1 MTARDCDMAI
11 IGGGLAG
18 GLIALAV
25 TRQRPDLAV
34 RVFEAG
40 PLGGANRRWSWFS
53 TDLGPEGEAL
63 MEPLSALAW
72 KGGYEVHFPERRRSM
87 ATAYRSL
94 ASADFAADLER
105 FLPRGTIR
113 ANCPVASF
121 DAGGVTLQGG
131 ERIEARAVIDCRG
144 FVPTRHL
151 SGGWQVFHGCHLR
164 GESQH
169 GIKRPMIMDA
179 TVGQSGAFRFVYVL
193 PLSEHEAL
201 IEDTYYQTRSSL
213 DEEDVDRRLARYIG
227 RLRWPHE
234 LVGVESGALPV
245 IAGGDFDAWQAER
258 RVEGV
263 ARAGAHAGFLHPLT
277 GYTLPFAV
285 QTALAVAQAA
295 DLSGPALAALLEK
308 RARAHW
314 RATRFYRTLGSLL
327 FGAAQ
332 PNERWRVFQRFYR
345 LPRGPIERF
354 YAGRSTWL
362 DKVRI
367 VTGKPPVP
375 VRRAMF
381 ALFTSRPRLKKA
393 A

>member
-1 MTARDCDMAI
+1 MSARDCDMAI

-40 PLGGANRRWSWFS
+40 PAGGTSRRWSWFS
-53 TDLGPEGEAL
+53 TDLDARCDAL
-63 MEPLSALAW
+63 MEPISVTAW
-72 KGGYEVHFPERRRSM
+72 KGGYEVRFPQRRRSLG
-87 ATAYRSL
+87 TAYRSL
-94 ASADFAADLER
+94 SSADFATDLGRLLPER
-105 FLPRGTIR
+105 TVR

-121 DAGGVTLQGG
+121 DAAGVTLADG
-131 ERIEARAVIDCRG
+131 ERIPARAVIDCRG
-144 FVPTRHL
+144 FVPTPHL
-151 SGGWQVFHGCHLR
+151 SGGWQVFHGRHLR
-164 GESQH
+164 GESMH
-169 GIKRPMIMDA
+169 GIKRPVIMDA

-193 PLSEHEAL
+193 PLSEQEL
-201 IEDTYYQTRSSL
+201 LVEDTYYQTTGSL
-213 DEEDVDRRLARYIG
+213 NEGDVARRLGRYIG

-234 LVGVESGALPV
+234 VVGIESGALPV
-245 IAGGDFDAWQAER
+245 VTGGDFDAWQAER

-263 ARAGAHAGFLHPLT
+263 ARAGAHAGFVHPLT

-295 DLSGPALAALLEK
+295 DLSGASLAALLEQ

-314 RATRFYRTLGSLL
+314 RATRFYRNLGSLL
-327 FGAAQ
+327 FGAAR
-332 PNERWRVFQRFYR
+332 PNERWRVFEHFYR

-354 YAGRSTWL
+354 YAGRSTPL
-362 DKVRI
+362 DKLRI
-367 VTGKPPVP
+367 FSGKPPVP
-375 VRRAMF
+375 VGRALS
-381 ALFTSRPRLKKA
+381 ALFTSRPQLKRA

>member
-1 MTARDCDMAI
+1 
-11 IGGGLAG
+11 
-18 GLIALAV
+18 
-25 TRQRPDLAV
+25 
-34 RVFEAG
+34 
-40 PLGGANRRWSWFS
+40 
-53 TDLGPEGEAL
+53 
-63 MEPLSALAW
+63 
-72 KGGYEVHFPERRRSM
+72 
-87 ATAYRSL
+87 
-94 ASADFAADLER
+94 
-105 FLPRGTIR
+105 
-113 ANCPVASF
+113 
-121 DAGGVTLQGG
+121 
-131 ERIEARAVIDCRG
+131 
-144 FVPTRHL
+144 VPTPHL

>member
-1 MTARDCDMAI
+1 
-11 IGGGLAG
+11 
-18 GLIALAV
+18 
-25 TRQRPDLAV
+25 
-34 RVFEAG
+34 
-40 PLGGANRRWSWFS
+40 
-53 TDLGPEGEAL
+53 
-63 MEPLSALAW
+63 
-72 KGGYEVHFPERRRSM
+72 
-87 ATAYRSL
+87 
-94 ASADFAADLER
+94 
-105 FLPRGTIR
+105 
-113 ANCPVASF
+113 
-121 DAGGVTLQGG
+121 
-131 ERIEARAVIDCRG
+131 
-144 FVPTRHL
+144 
-151 SGGWQVFHGCHLR
+151 
-164 GESQH
+164 

-201 IEDTYYQTRSSL
+201 IEDTYYQTRRSL

-332 PNERWRVFQRFYR
+332 PNER
-345 LPRGPIERF
+345 
-354 YAGRSTWL
+354 
-362 DKVRI
+362 
-367 VTGKPPVP
+367 
-375 VRRAMF
+375 
-381 ALFTSRPRLKKA
+381 
-393 A
+393 